1 MEMTEARAPAKRPA
15 TKPKLR
21 HRPTTPLH
29 VYVAGGADGRDT
41 GLDNDFGDGGVS
53 ETPSEDHERQPAVVQ
68 ALLNLNLDI
77 VQVAVTDHATFA
89 LTSNGRVW
97 GVHQQGDDGVIGFL
111 KDLIEHKAKVHPD
124 ELIARAPTPVPGLK
138 DIQEIATGCNH
149 VLALT
154 RTGNV
159 YAWGSGHHG
168 ELGRRLVYRHRFESL
183 TPAPYPSP
191 RTPYVEEGS
200 VENLHISHPV
210 EVKTLEG
217 IDVRLM
223 AGGLHHSIACTGDGR
238 VLVWGRCDDSQM
250 GASLA
255 KIPDLKAVFI
265 AAGTDNCF
273 VADPEGNMY
282 SWGFSEDFR
291 TGLGTEE
298 SIKAPTRISDGEM
311 PAHTP
316 KFAASRGSFTV
327 FTSGTILQADLGSSR
342 SSVT

>member
-1 MEMTEARAPAKRPA
+1 M
-15 TKPKLR
+15 
-21 HRPTTPLH
+21 
-29 VYVAGGADGRDT
+29 
-41 GLDNDFGDGGVS
+41 
-53 ETPSEDHERQPAVVQ
+53 
-68 ALLNLNLDI
+68 
-77 VQVAVTDHATFA
+77 
-89 LTSNGRVW
+89 
-97 GVHQQGDDGVIGFL
+97 IGFL
-111 KDLIEHKAKVHPD
+111 KDLIEHKTKVHPD

-138 DIQEIATGCNH
+138 DIQELATGCNH

-183 TPAPYPSP
+183 TP
-191 RTPYVEEGS
+191 RTISLPKNAIVRIFAGFYHSFAIDQKGRVWAWGLNNFCQAGIPTSVEEGS

-255 KIPDLKAVFI
+255 KVKDEFLVKDERGAPRILMMPLEIP
-265 AAGTDNCF
+265 
-273 VADPEGNMY
+273 
-282 SWGFSEDFR
+282 
-291 TGLGTEE
+291 
-298 SIKAPTRISDGEM
+298 GE
-311 PAHTP
+311 
-316 KFAASRGSFTV
+316 
-327 FTSGTILQADLGSSR
+327 
-342 SSVT
+342 